1 MSINNRP
8 ILIHEVHDLWPK
20 TLTDIG
26 GMKKSSPFVC
36 LMQRGENE
44 SYKSAD
50 YVASTL
56 EFAEPHM
63 AKHGLE
69 RGKFVYIPNG
79 ISKADWEL
87 TECIPENHKEVLDR
101 IKGENKFIVG
111 YFGGFAISNAL
122 DRLLDAAELIKNKDI
137 VFVLV
142 GKGAEKKRLC
152 GRVKEEGIQN
162 VIFLEPIP
170 KKSIPDLLKYFDCVY
185 MGIEKELEIYKY
197 GISFTKMYDSMMG
210 GCPII
215 ISMSDVATPVE
226 TFQCGIKTSVD
237 KYRLKDCIEKM
248 YAMPEEDRAIMG
260 KNGKEAVLENY
271 EYGKLAEKYEA
282 LFPKNKATIL
292 LINHY
297 AGSSSMGMDFRPYY
311 LAKEWV
317 RKGHKV
323 KIIAAD
329 YSHLRRENPCVA
341 KDFQR
346 QLIDGVEYYWIK
358 TRKYEGNGVKRALTM
373 FQFISKLC
381 IGAKRIA
388 QVMNPDVVITAST
401 YPLDIYAAKLIRKHV
416 FKKRKG

>member
-142 GKGAEKKRLC
+142 GKGA
-152 GRVKEEGIQN
+152 
-162 VIFLEPIP
+162 
-170 KKSIPDLLKYFDCVY
+170 
-185 MGIEKELEIYKY
+185 
-197 GISFTKMYDSMMG
+197 
-210 GCPII
+210 
-215 ISMSDVATPVE
+215 
-226 TFQCGIKTSVD
+226 
-237 KYRLKDCIEKM
+237 
-248 YAMPEEDRAIMG
+248 
-260 KNGKEAVLENY
+260 
-271 EYGKLAEKYEA
+271 
-282 LFPKNKATIL
+282 
-292 LINHY
+292 
-297 AGSSSMGMDFRPYY
+297 
-311 LAKEWV
+311 
-317 RKGHKV
+317 
-323 KIIAAD
+323 
-329 YSHLRRENPCVA
+329 
-341 KDFQR
+341 
-346 QLIDGVEYYWIK
+346 
-358 TRKYEGNGVKRALTM
+358 
-373 FQFISKLC
+373 
-381 IGAKRIA
+381 
-388 QVMNPDVVITAST
+388 
-401 YPLDIYAAKLIRKHV
+401 
-416 FKKRKG
+416 